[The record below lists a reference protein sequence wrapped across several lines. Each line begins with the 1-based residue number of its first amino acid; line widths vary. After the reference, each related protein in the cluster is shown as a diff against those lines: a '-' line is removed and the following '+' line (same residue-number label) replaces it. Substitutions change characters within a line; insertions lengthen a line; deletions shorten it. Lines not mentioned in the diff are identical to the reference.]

1 MRTINFSKLSSADQ
15 ELLLAARDAM
25 VQAYNPYSNFF
36 VGAALRA
43 VNGEIVTGSNF
54 ENASYSATICAE
66 RSAIVRAA
74 AMGHTVFGRIAVI
87 GRGAKAP
94 TTEVISPCGV
104 CRQML
109 FESAQISRMNIEVIM
124 SSSEMKKI
132 VIGTISELLPLG
144 FGPANLGLRMERFR
158 R

>member
-1 MRTINFSKLSSADQ
+1 MSSADQ

-25 VQAYNPYSNFF
+25 AQAYNPYSNFF

-43 VNGEIVTGSNF
+43 VNGEIVTGSKF
-54 ENASYSATICAE
+54 EHASSSATICAE
-66 RSAIVRAA
+66 RSAIVHAA

>member
-1 MRTINFSKLSSADQ
+1 MRKIDFAKLSLADQ
-15 ELLLAARDAM
+15 GLLLAARDAM
-25 VQAYNPYSNFF
+25 EQAYNPYSNFF
-36 VGAALRA
+36 VGAALMTFD
-43 VNGEIVTGSNF
+43 GEIVTGANF
-54 ENASYSATICAE
+54 ENAAYSATICAE
-66 RSAIVRAA
+66 RAAIVRAA

-104 CRQML
+104 CRQII
-109 FESAQISRMNIEVIM
+109 FESAQISRVNIEVIM

-132 VIGTISELLPLG
+132 VVGTISELLPLG
-144 FGPANLGLRMERFR
+144 FGPGNLGLRVDRLR

>member
-25 VQAYNPYSNFF
+25 AQAYNPYSNFF

-66 RSAIVRAA
+66 RSAIVHAA
-74 AMGHTVFGRIAVI
+74 SMGHTVFGRIAVI

-144 FGPANLGLRMERFR
+144 FGPVNLGLRMERFR

>member
-1 MRTINFSKLSSADQ
+1 MSSADQ

-25 VQAYNPYSNFF
+25 AQAYNPYSNFF

>member
-1 MRTINFSKLSSADQ
+1 LKKYTFSKLRSVDQ

-25 VQAYNPYSNFF
+25 EQAYNPYSHFF
-36 VGAALRA
+36 VGAALRTS
-43 VNGEIVTGSNF
+43 NGEIITGANF
-54 ENASYSATICAE
+54 ENAAYSATICAE
-66 RSAIVRAA
+66 RAAIVRAA

-94 TTEVISPCGV
+94 TKDVISPCGV

-109 FESAQISRMNIEVIM
+109 LESSQLAGKNIDVIM
-124 SSSEMKKI
+124 SSSDMKRI
-132 VIGTISELLPLG
+132 VTATIEELLPLG
-144 FGPANLGLRMERFR
+144 FGPGNLGLKTDRFR

>member
-15 ELLLAARDAM
+15 ALLVAARDVM
-25 VQAYNPYSNFF
+25 EQAYNPYSNFF
-36 VGAALRA
+36 VDVTLRT
-43 VNGEIVTGSNF
+43 VDGEIVTGSNF
-54 ENASYSATICAE
+54 ENAAYSASICAE
-66 RSAIVRAA
+66 RAAIVRAA
-74 AMGHTVFGRIAVI
+74 AMGHTVFGRIAII

-94 TTEVISPCGV
+94 TTEVVAPCGV

-132 VIGTISELLPLG
+132 VVGTIGELLPLG
-144 FGPANLGLRMERFR
+144 FGPANLGLRVDRLR